1 MLIIL
6 SHYILMMRSNN
17 KKRNGREN
25 YQSNPTTAETNTD
38 KELTYEEEQ
47 AQLKD
52 KAIADYEDRI
62 EQAAK
67 TQKERDEDLVE
78 FLRVSVNDA
87 YDGNDTDGY
96 YIPLHERQYEGFTD
110 KYSTYFS
117 AYTKLMFKYT
127 LMVIFMSFN
136 FIALSLSLNCNADK
150 EFFTRLMS
158 AIFAFLFGIVYIII
172 NYYTYRVLHQ
182 GKICKINRE
191 KLFPFKS

>member
-1 MLIIL
+1 
-6 SHYILMMRSNN
+6 MRINN
-17 KKRNGREN
+17 SFNNRKNNRFNNRKKNNREK
-25 YQSNPTTAETNTD
+25 YEDTPKDTQEDT
-38 KELTYEEEQ
+38 ELTYEEEQ
-47 AQLKD
+47 EQLKE
-52 KAIADYEDRI
+52 KAISKYEERI
-62 EQAAK
+62 EK
-67 TQKERDEDLVE
+67 DEKDKKERAEDLVE

-87 YDGNDTDGY
+87 YDGNDEDGY
-96 YIPLHERQYEGFTD
+96 YIPLHERKYEGFTD

-117 AYTKLMFKYT
+117 AYTKIMFKYL

-182 GKICKINRE
+182 GKICKINKE

>member
-1 MLIIL
+1 MTNKRRNKEKFEESPPPPLTHSEEQVIL
-6 SHYILMMRSNN
+6 
-17 KKRNGREN
+17 KEKA
-25 YQSNPTTAETNTD
+25 AESYEKQLEKYEKEKED
-38 KELTYEEEQ
+38 KE
-47 AQLKD
+47 
-52 KAIADYEDRI
+52 
-62 EQAAK
+62 
-67 TQKERDEDLVE
+67 EDLVE

-87 YDGNDTDGY
+87 YDGNEDDGY

-110 KYSTYFS
+110 KYSTYFG
-117 AYTKLMFKYT
+117 AYSKLLFKYG

-182 GKICKINRE
+182 GKICKINKE